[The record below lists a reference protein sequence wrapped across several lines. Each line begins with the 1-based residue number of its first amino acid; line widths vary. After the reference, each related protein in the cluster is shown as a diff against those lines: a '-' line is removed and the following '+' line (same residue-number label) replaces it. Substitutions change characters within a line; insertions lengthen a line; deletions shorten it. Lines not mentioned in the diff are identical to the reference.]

1 MDNSVSAARTSSL
14 QSRVQRSRKWVY
26 VAVSLRFIPSA
37 RDAARRGRNLSNL
50 VSLERR
56 GSDDTYT
63 CLIQILVI
71 FFSTV
76 LFSIISVGDGL
87 LVRTINKPISVKET
101 VQAQKV
107 LAMAIKESVRTAAAY
122 HRGIADHCLSQ
133 NIAVL
138 LDVT

>member
-1 MDNSVSAARTSSL
+1 MGVSF
-14 QSRVQRSRKWVY
+14 
-26 VAVSLRFIPSA
+26 RFIPSA

-56 GSDDTYT
+56 GSDDMYA
-63 CLIQILVI
+63 CLIQILV

-76 LFSIISVGDGL
+76 LFSINSVGVELTPAAVHATMSVGDGL
-87 LVRTINKPISVKET
+87 LARTINKPISVKET
-101 VQAQKV
+101 VQAQRV

-122 HRGIADHCLSQ
+122 HRGIADHCVSQ
-133 NIAVL
+133 NFAIL